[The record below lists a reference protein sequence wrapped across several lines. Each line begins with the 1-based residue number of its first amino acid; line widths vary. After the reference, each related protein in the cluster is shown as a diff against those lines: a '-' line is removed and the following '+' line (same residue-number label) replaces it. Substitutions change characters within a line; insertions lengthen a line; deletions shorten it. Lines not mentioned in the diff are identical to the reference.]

1 MKPTTYALILGL
13 SFLSACSSALAPG
26 ASKGECD
33 ENPAECLSVQQAMR
47 QSDGS
52 KTPPPSR
59 AAIESGQVM
68 QVWVPPTR
76 QAGNG
81 PLNVS
86 GYYYVE

>member
-1 MKPTTYALILGL
+1 MKLTSWPMLMVL
-13 SFLSACSSALAPG
+13 FVLSACSSALAPG
-26 ASKGECD
+26 KSTGECD
-33 ENPAECLSVQQAMR
+33 ENPDDCLSVQQAMR
-47 QSDGS
+47 QSDGPR
-52 KTPPPSR
+52 TPPPSR